1 MTEDIFVPE
10 CPKKGEW
17 CALTGA
23 PCKGSCE
30 FESKTV
36 KTSETLEKESYIA
49 FNLNW
54 ISSRIRKIAS
64 DIRTS
69 KGNAANLRVAAA
81 SCDYYADKIDE
92 IIGNA
97 YHEDIKPTTQ
107 TKQERGQ

>member
-1 MTEDIFVPE
+1 MTEVICEPE

-17 CALTGA
+17 CALTGV

-36 KTSETLEKESYIA
+36 KTSETSEKELYIA

-54 ISSRIRKIAS
+54 IASRIRKIAS

-92 IIGNA
+92 IIGNS

-107 TKQERGQ
+107 PKQERRQ